1 MSDLKNDKLDALIM
15 LSAHVLAEKNI
26 SEFDAVD
33 ISDIEIP
40 KALDKKINRMIVREW
55 RRQEYGFV
63 YTFARRTAAVILV
76 LCTAAFAFAMSI
88 EAVRE
93 SLWNAVFGWYDEYF
107 SVRFVPDNTSEA
119 PQTLIEEKREPT
131 VPDDWEKEVL
141 LDSDG
146 MYIVQYFNNG
156 KDTIEYIQT
165 PLANS
170 DAKYDNEAT
179 IIEETTVNGCEGYW
193 IDLTDKDTLI
203 LIWQD
208 GSYSYD
214 IMCNSEEFERDFIM
228 EMAESVK

>member
-40 KALDKKINRMIVREW
+40 KALDKKISRMIAREW

-63 YTFARRTAAVILV
+63 YAFARRSAAVILV
-76 LCTAAFAFAMSI
+76 LCTMAFVFAMSI

-93 SLWNAVFGWYDEYF
+93 SLWNAIFGWYDEYF
-107 SVRFVPDNTSEA
+107 SVQFVPDNTSEA
-119 PQTLIEEKREPT
+119 PPTLIEEKREPT

-141 LDSDG
+141 LD
-146 MYIVQYFNNG
+146 NG
-156 KDTIEYIQT
+156 FTYYVLYSHNGEETVEYTQDI
-165 PLANS
+165 LDNS
-170 DAKYDNEAT
+170 GVKYDNGAT
-179 IIEETTVNGCEGYW
+179 VIEETTVNGHEGYW
-193 IDLTDKDTLI
+193 LDLTDKSTLI

-214 IMCNSEEFERDFIM
+214 IMCNSKEFERGFIM